1 MRNASITSASL
12 RLVTLFIFV
21 ISISFSSMTLAMSNL
36 NGQPAS
42 INSFKGKG
50 NWLIVQAWASS
61 CVVCNQEMPGF
72 VKAARSFPNTRV
84 IGVSLDGNKTTAQ
97 RFVNKH
103 HVNFPTLLS
112 NTNEFNQYL
121 KQIAGEKLVG
131 TPAFLIFNPQGN
143 LVAMQQGNVPPENLR
158 NFLRKK
164 QSHR

>member
-1 MRNASITSASL
+1 MRNVSITSTPSL
-12 RLVTLFIFV
+12 LVTLFIFIIAV
-21 ISISFSSMTLAMSNL
+21 SLSSMTLAMSNL

-61 CVVCNQEMPGF
+61 CAVCNREMPSF
-72 VKAARSFPNTRV
+72 VKAAHSFPNTRV

-97 RFVNKH
+97 SFVNKH
-103 HVNFPTLLS
+103 RVNFPTLLS

-143 LVAMQQGNVPPENLR
+143 LVAVQQGNVPPENLR